1 MSIRAKLTLWYTGLL
16 AVSLLGFS
24 LLLYSLLTGIL
35 TTVMDDRLAGQGQDV
50 ISLIQSENDPAAVL
64 LSGRVRL
71 PSIDVFASQYYIQ
84 IVQADGRPVQLSENL
99 RNRELPIP
107 ADTLPD
113 IVAGHPRAYTVD
125 IGQSTRL
132 RVVSV
137 PLIVARRPAGAV
149 QVAESLTGTEDA
161 LRVVR
166 LALVFGVVLSLLLAA
181 AGGAL
186 LARAAL
192 RPIESIT
199 ETSERITLAEDLSQ
213 RIPIAVPNDELGRLA
228 RTINNMLA
236 RLDVLFQAQQRFV
249 ADVSHDLRTPL
260 TTIQGNVDL
269 LLRGAADDP
278 EMRAE
283 ALRAIGDET
292 ARMRRMV
299 NDLLLLAQV
308 DAGLKLHRQPVEVD
322 TLLLEVYRQAQVMAQ
337 DRVTVRLGAEDQAL
351 VLGDSDRLRQLL
363 LNLVDNALK
372 YTPADGEV
380 TLTLRRDTGWVQVSV
395 ADTGVG
401 IGPEDLPHVFERHY
415 RADRSRGRTAGHG
428 LGLAI
433 AQWIAKAHDGRIE
446 VQSDLG
452 KGSTF
457 TLWLPDAEADAERKS
472 EGETDAN
479 RGGVG
484 EREKI

>member
-24 LLLYSLLTGIL
+24 LLLYSSLTGIL
-35 TTVMDDRLAGQGQDV
+35 TTITDDRLAGQAQDV
-50 ISLIQSENDPAAVL
+50 INLIQSENDPAAVL

-99 RNRELPIP
+99 RNRVLPVPQEALSEI
-107 ADTLPD
+107 T
-113 IVAGHPRAYTVD
+113 AGRPNDYTVE
-125 IGQSTRL
+125 IGQGTRL

-137 PLIVARRPAGAV
+137 PLIVAGRPAGAV
-149 QVAESLTGTEDA
+149 QVAQSLTVTEDA
-161 LRVVR
+161 LRVIRMV
-166 LALVFGVVLSLLLAA
+166 LVVGALFSLLLAA

-186 LARAAL
+186 LAHAAL

-228 RTINNMLA
+228 KTINNMLA

-269 LLRGAADDP
+269 LRRGAADDP
-278 EMRAE
+278 AMRAE

-322 TLLLEVYRQAQVMAQ
+322 TLLLEVFRQTQVIAQ
-337 DRVTVRLGAEDQAL
+337 DKVVVRLGAEDQAL
-351 VLGDSDRLRQLL
+351 VLGDADRLRQLL
-363 LNLVDNALK
+363 LNLIDNALK
-372 YTPADGEV
+372 YTPAGGEV
-380 TLTLRRDTGWVQVSV
+380 TLTLRRNAGWVQVGV
-395 ADTGVG
+395 VDTGIG
-401 IGPEDLPHVFERHY
+401 IGPKDLPHIFERHY
-415 RADRSRGRTAGHG
+415 RADPSRGGSAGHG

-433 AQWIAKAHDGRIE
+433 AQWIAKAHGGRIE
-446 VQSDLG
+446 VRSELG

-457 TLWLPDAEADAERKS
+457 TLWLPEAEVDAEREGAG
-472 EGETDAN
+472 EGEKGRKGDEAD
-479 RGGVG
+479 G
-484 EREKI
+484 

>member
-1 MSIRAKLTLWYTGLL
+1 MSIRLRLTFWYTGLL

-24 LLLYSLLTGIL
+24 ALLYSLIAGIL
-35 TTVMDDRLAGQGQDV
+35 LTVMDDRLAGQAQDV
-50 ISLIQSENDPAAVL
+50 INLIQSENDPAAVL

-99 RNRELPIP
+99 RDRDLPIP
-107 ADTLPD
+107 AETIED
-113 IVAGHPRAYTVD
+113 INAGRPRAYTVELD
-125 IGQSTRL
+125 EGARL

-137 PLIVARRPAGAV
+137 SLIVARRPAGAV
-149 QVAESLTGTEDA
+149 QVAQSLAPIEDA

-166 LALVFGVVLSLLLAA
+166 MVLVFGGGLSILLAA

-199 ETSERITLAEDLSQ
+199 QTTERITLAEDLSQ
-213 RIPIAVPNDELGRLA
+213 RIPAAVPNDELGRLA
-228 RTINNMLA
+228 NTINNMLA
-236 RLDVLFQAQQRFV
+236 RLEVLFLTQQRLV

-260 TTIQGNVDL
+260 TTIQGNIDL
-269 LLRGAADDP
+269 LRRGAADDP
-278 EMRAE
+278 QMQAD

-299 NDLLLLAQV
+299 NDLLLLAQA
-308 DAGLKLHRQPVEVD
+308 DAGLKLHRQPVEMD
-322 TLLLEVYRQAQVMAQ
+322 TLLLEVYRQAQIMAQ
-337 DRVTVRLGAEDQAL
+337 DKVNVRLGAEDQAM

-372 YTPADGEV
+372 YTPAGGQV
-380 TLTLRRDTGWVQVSV
+380 TLTLRRSDHWIQ
-395 ADTGVG
+395 VG
-401 IGPEDLPHVFERHY
+401 IEDSGIGISPEDLPHVFERHY
-415 RADRSRGRTAGHG
+415 RADRSRGRSGGHG

-433 AQWIAKAHDGRIE
+433 AQWIAAAHGGRIE
-446 VQSDLG
+446 ATSQLG
-452 KGSTF
+452 QGSTF
-457 TLWLPDAEADAERKS
+457 TLYLPEATADEASRRDPASERS
-472 EGETDAN
+472 GSQRSDI
-479 RGGVG
+479 V
-484 EREKI
+484 